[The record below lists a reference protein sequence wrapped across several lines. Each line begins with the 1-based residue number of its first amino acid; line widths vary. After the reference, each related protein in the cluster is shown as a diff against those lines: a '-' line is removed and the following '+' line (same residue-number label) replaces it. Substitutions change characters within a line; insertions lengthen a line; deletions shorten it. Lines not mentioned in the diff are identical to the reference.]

1 MKQCGWGRKRAKGA
15 GVMAGILAR
24 IFLVFLGCGGCGQGR
39 QNAQDVSGAVP
50 AYQFAPGF
58 GIIAQSPYPV
68 YVLEDENG
76 YAVSKDGVKVEL
88 VRGMMQ
94 DNALIAELRI
104 LDYRKDSRGDDRG
117 ADSWI
122 YDIRCFGPG
131 IPDTGYTAERM
142 GTHSE
147 NRDTGDGGYRE
158 TLAEFCTVSK
168 IRERQGMLGWQQ
180 ERTMYRKDIG
190 RLYGRIRNHK
200 RQIKQIPAFLDKEY
214 L

>member
-15 GVMAGILAR
+15 GVMAGILAG

-58 GIIAQSPYPV
+58 GIIAHSPYPV

-131 IPDTGYTAERM
+131 IPDTGR
-142 GTHSE
+142 
-147 NRDTGDGGYRE
+147 R
-158 TLAEFCTVSK
+158 
-168 IRERQGMLGWQQ
+168 WQSSVPCPKYGSARGCWAGSRKEQ
-180 ERTMYRKDIG
+180 MYRKDIG

-200 RQIKQIPAFLDKEY
+200 RQVKQIPAFLDKEY

>member
-1 MKQCGWGRKRAKGA
+1 MWLGEKTGQESRRYGGNPCGNLW
-15 GVMAGILAR
+15 
-24 IFLVFLGCGGCGQGR
+24 VFLGCGGCGQGR

-58 GIIAQSPYPV
+58 GIIAHSPYPV

-94 DNALIAELRI
+94 DNELIAELRI
-104 LDYRKDSRGDDRG
+104 LDYRKNSQRDDRG

-147 NRDTGDGGYRE
+147 NRENGDGGYRE

-190 RLYGRIRNHK
+190 RLYGRIWNHK
-200 RQIKQIPAFLDKEY
+200 RQVKQIPAFLDKEY

>member
-1 MKQCGWGRKRAKGA
+1 M
-15 GVMAGILAR
+15 
-24 IFLVFLGCGGCGQGR
+24 
-39 QNAQDVSGAVP
+39 
-50 AYQFAPGF
+50 
-58 GIIAQSPYPV
+58 
-68 YVLEDENG
+68 
-76 YAVSKDGVKVEL
+76 EL

-94 DNALIAELRI
+94 DNELIAELRI
-104 LDYRKDSRGDDRG
+104 LDYRKNSQMDDRG

-147 NRDTGDGGYRE
+147 NRENGDGGYRE

-180 ERTMYRKDIG
+180 ERTNVPQGYWEAIWKDTESQEAG
-190 RLYGRIRNHK
+190 
-200 RQIKQIPAFLDKEY
+200 
-214 L
+214 

>member
-1 MKQCGWGRKRAKGA
+1 MKQCGWGRKRAKRA
-15 GVMAGILAR
+15 GVMAGILAG
-24 IFLVFLGCGGCGQGR
+24 IFWVFLGCGGCGQGR

-58 GIIAQSPYPV
+58 GIIAHSPYPV

-76 YAVSKDGVKVEL
+76 YAVSKDGVIVEL

-94 DNALIAELRI
+94 DNELIAELRI
-104 LDYRKDSRGDDRG
+104 LDYRKNSQRDDRG

-142 GTHSE
+142 GTHSRQCSTIPGQ
-147 NRDTGDGGYRE
+147 NSGG
-158 TLAEFCTVSK
+158 
-168 IRERQGMLGWQQ
+168 I
-180 ERTMYRKDIG
+180 
-190 RLYGRIRNHK
+190 
-200 RQIKQIPAFLDKEY
+200 
-214 L
+214 

>member
-1 MKQCGWGRKRAKGA
+1 MKQCGWGRKRAKRA
-15 GVMAGILAR
+15 GVMAGILAG
-24 IFLVFLGCGGCGQGR
+24 IFWVFLGCGGCGQGR

-58 GIIAQSPYPV
+58 GIIAHSPYPV

-76 YAVSKDGVKVEL
+76 YAVSKDGVIVEL

-94 DNALIAELRI
+94 DNELIAELRI
-104 LDYRKDSRGDDRG
+104 LDYRKNSQRDDRG

-147 NRDTGDGGYRE
+147 NRDGGYRE

-180 ERTMYRKDIG
+180 ERTNVPQGYWEAIWKDTESQEAG
-190 RLYGRIRNHK
+190 
-200 RQIKQIPAFLDKEY
+200 
-214 L
+214 

>member
-1 MKQCGWGRKRAKGA
+1 MKHFGWGRRWAERAGGKA
-15 GVMAGILAR
+15 GIMAGI
-24 IFLVFLGCGGCGQGR
+24 FLVILGCAGCGEGR
-39 QNAQDVSGAVP
+39 QNAQEASSFVP

-76 YAVSKDGVKVEL
+76 YAVSKDGVIVEL

-94 DNALIAELRI
+94 DNELIAELRI
-104 LDYRKDSRGDDRG
+104 LDYRKNSQRDDRG

-200 RQIKQIPAFLDKEY
+200 RQVKQIPAFLDKEY